1 MSGILSK
8 NHLMKRKKSFLKGQ
22 LPSWE
27 VQKRKRFHQ
36 PEKWIEKHLS
46 GTSYKIDAMSEK
58 ITLNNITTI
67 NKVMYCGRII
77 TSELLGMK
85 NSKSKQNNYPIW
97 KKKTRKTNYGSM

>member
-1 MSGILSK
+1 
-8 NHLMKRKKSFLKGQ
+8 
-22 LPSWE
+22 
-27 VQKRKRFHQ
+27 
-36 PEKWIEKHLS
+36 
-46 GTSYKIDAMSEK
+46 MSEK